1 MGSRWNIAAALAV
14 AAALAGCSSPPIT
27 PDDVAHLQPG
37 AHVRVHVW
45 APGGPGPGKVISGT
59 YEGQDNDKIVL
70 LRDGKRL
77 EIYKAEIHDDT
88 RDVK

>member
-1 MGSRWNIAAALAV
+1 MGSGFRLAV
-14 AAALAGCSSPPIT
+14 VLPVVAGLSGCSGHPIT
-27 PDDVAHLQPG
+27 PDDVDHLQPG
-37 AHVRVHVW
+37 AHIKVHVW
-45 APGGPGPGKVISGT
+45 APGGPGPGQVISGV
-59 YEGQDNDKIVL
+59 YQGQESDKIVL